1 MSLTN
6 VSYSMITGTP
16 VNVLDYGADPTNT
29 SDSTAAI
36 VAATTYANAN
46 NKSVYFPAGSY
57 KYVPTAPLECSS
69 FIGESAESTAIYV
82 NCASYSGVVFRNTGG
97 LWANLTIRETNL
109 IKTSGILYQVSAATA
124 LNALGGAASFTAYA
138 KLSRVWVFGGQ
149 YALDIGNMF
158 TCEFDHCRF
167 NQADT
172 GVNCTPLVAGGGYA
186 NTLNFISCEI
196 ADNNRNCYFNPAG
209 GPALAVTFT
218 NGSIERA
225 LTTTSTFSNCTGISF
240 YDVYLE
246 QTVAV
251 SPITIISASAYCKFV
266 TSGSNCDL
274 TIGTN
279 ANAVIE
285 GWNSGTNHLLG
296 SDGTNSVV
304 LQNCAFPSTGNA
316 LIYNWATIT
325 LDNTSYSGTFYASK
339 QFLAGIAP
347 YQTFSGSFATVA
359 SASTLTVTSS
369 VTFVS
374 GTTTISSINVPTA
387 LVAYGGQITL
397 IPTGGWATNTA
408 GNIALS
414 STAIVNKALTLFW
427 DPANTKW
434 YPSY

>member
-1 MSLTN
+1 MSLTK

-57 KYVPTAPLECSS
+57 KYIPTAPLECLS
-69 FIGESAESTAIYV
+69 FIGEDATKTSIYV

-109 IKTSGILYQVSAATA
+109 IKTSGILYQLSASTA
-124 LNALGGAASFTAYA
+124 LNAIGGAASFTAYA
-138 KLSRVWVFGGQ
+138 KSSRVWVLGGQ

-167 NQADT
+167 NQAGT
-172 GVNCTPLVAGGGYA
+172 GANCTPLLAGGGYA

-209 GPALAVTFT
+209 GPALAVTFN

-225 LTTTSTFSNCTGISF
+225 LTTTSTFSNCTGIAF
-240 YDVYLE
+240 YDVYME
-246 QTVAV
+246 QSVAL
-251 SPITIISASAYCKFV
+251 SPITIVSASAYCKFV
-266 TSGSNCDL
+266 TSSANCDL

-279 ANAVIE
+279 TTAVIE
-285 GWNSGTNHLLG
+285 GWYSGVNRLLG
-296 SDGTNSVV
+296 ADGTNSVV
-304 LQNCAFPSTGNA
+304 LQNCIFPTSGNSPF
-316 LIYNWATIT
+316 YNWANIT
-325 LDNTSYSGTFYASK
+325 LDNTSYSGTFYLSK
-339 QFLAGIAP
+339 QFSASIAP
-347 YQTFSGSFATVA
+347 YQTFSGGFATVA
-359 SASTLTVTSS
+359 SASTISVTSS
-369 VTFVS
+369 VTFIS
-374 GTTTISSINVPTA
+374 GTTAINTITVPSA
-387 LVAYGGQITL
+387 MSGLGGQITL
-397 IPTGGWATNTA
+397 IPTGAWATGTS
-408 GNIALS
+408 GNIALAT
-414 STAIVNKALTLFW
+414 TAVPNKALTLFW
-427 DPANTKW
+427 DIVNTKW